1 MTTVHYATLDVFT
14 TTPFAGNPLGVIF
27 LPSSTSLTTEQK
39 QTIAREINYSET
51 IFVHPEE
58 AGASNKRR
66 IDIFTTTS
74 ELPFAGHPTI
84 GAASW
89 FLTLAPTA
97 GTRTGDNKAVDTI
110 ITKAG
115 EIPISLVQNESGDVA
130 SAADLPHDFR
140 LHRRR
145 FPLRELLRL
154 HPTLETY
161 FENAQNKQEIS
172 FPVASI
178 VKGMSQILVE
188 LPSLDALAAV
198 TAATGGEL
206 IPARSAS
213 EGGYLDDEPG
223 WAGDGLLV
231 IYFYVPNVADES
243 NPGRKVIRS
252 RAFLGSLE
260 DPATGSAASGLAV
273 YLALNQQSSGD
284 RATRRRFDI
293 VQGVEMGRRS
303 DIGLEVVLT
312 DDAKAVQSVQL
323 SGSSVKIAEGDIR
336 VP

>member
-1 MTTVHYATLDVFT
+1 MTTLHYVTLDVFT

-58 AGASNKRR
+58 AGASRKRR

-97 GTRTGDNKAVDTI
+97 GTQPSDNKTVDTI

-115 EIPISLVQNESGDVA
+115 EIPISLVHNGSGDAAAAA
-130 SAADLPHDFR
+130 SLPHDFR

-145 FPLRELLRL
+145 FPLSELLRL

-161 FENAQNKQEIS
+161 FQSAQTKKEDIS

-206 IPARSAS
+206 VAARSAS

-223 WAGDGLLV
+223 WAGSGLLV
-231 IYFYVPNVADES
+231 IYFYVRDVADDS
-243 NPGRKVIRS
+243 NPDRKVIMS

-273 YLALNQQSSGD
+273 YLALAQESGGH
-284 RATRRRFDI
+284 ATRRRFDI

-312 DDAKAVQSVQL
+312 DDAKAVQSVHL
-323 SGSSVKIAEGDIR
+323 SGSSVKIAEGDVR